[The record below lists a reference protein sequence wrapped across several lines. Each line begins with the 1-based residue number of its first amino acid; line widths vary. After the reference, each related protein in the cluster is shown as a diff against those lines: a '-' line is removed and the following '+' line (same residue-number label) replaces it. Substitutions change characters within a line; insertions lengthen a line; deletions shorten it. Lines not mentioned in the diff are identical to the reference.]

1 MQKNK
6 QAKKNRKK
14 NRVDT
19 EILYNLIKNGFISR
33 IENEEIVAKYRRNA
47 KILLAQSMRYC
58 GEVMMD
64 VAMIIFRVTFI
75 LSQRYG
81 NSAN

>member
-1 MQKNK
+1 MWKNK
-6 QAKKNRKK
+6 QAKKIRK

-33 IENEEIVAKYRRNA
+33 IENEEIVAKSRRAA
-47 KILLAQSMRYC
+47 KILLAESMRYC
-58 GEVMMD
+58 GDVVMD
-64 VAMIIFRVTFI
+64 VAMIIFRATFL

-81 NSAN
+81 NIAT